1 MFSYLVKVGASVVY
15 RQAGIWQTSGCSF
28 SCLSGN
34 GLYTLSE
41 ATQHLKEETI
51 MVELQRHLMQ
61 LTKTYPSGDEEWSCP
76 TCGRRYLMQWFPAYK
91 KVVLTPGD
99 EYALHQGSK
108 GGLQIGQSTVDKSK
122 EPRLSDELRAALEEA
137 LKNADLDDQSG
148 AANS

>member
-1 MFSYLVKVGASVVY
+1 
-15 RQAGIWQTSGCSF
+15 
-28 SCLSGN
+28 
-34 GLYTLSE
+34 LYTLSE

-51 MVELQRHLMQ
+51 MVEPQRHLMQ
-61 LTKTYPSGDEEWSCP
+61 LTKTYPSGAEEWFCP
-76 TCGRRYLMQWFPAYK
+76 TCGRRYLMQWSPAYE

-99 EYALHQGSK
+99 EYVLHRGSK